1 MSTQVPLPHRDG
13 QPPRPQRPRPRKP
26 PPLGKGLLGTWK
38 KPPKLD
44 KKKFK
49 VAKVGGGPRKGLYVA
64 KRLKP
69 KPAAAATPS
78 AAAPFDP
85 YAGNPDADLLRQY
98 ADQPW
103 AQNIIRRIR
112 GDQQHHESYV
122 SDKVMPW
129 TSAALTGLANIGSA
143 ANTAFTGQT
152 TAVAAGLASA
162 AGAQPGL
169 YAGTSGGVV
178 ASPNAYQS
186 AASAQAMAQNAS
198 TMGQIAQWQGLM
210 GTLQQTTYSQGQ
222 IAALSDYAKGLPA
235 LYAERRA
242 KAIDDIDKY
251 IAEQAAEEAK
261 LALQQAELE
270 ERQRSNRVN
279 EAIRA
284 TNAETNAA
292 IQFGRLGIDAAG
304 EVRRGQPDDPTPV
317 YDNVPQGFVQLP
329 DGRVV
334 RDPTYTAPGGDGG
347 GNTPSAP
354 PASGTPGNR
363 PSGWHQEKGHVGGW
377 KNRPSKKQI
386 QNLVKRGIAKPGLMR
401 SSDGRFYLKP
411 GANAPGTSSGSGSG
425 NTTGGKEARDIGTL
439 TTELREKYHGKSS
452 GPFGE
457 DKPGWVDTFNKD
469 PNKVANAVLSWVL
482 VNRKSF
488 TKPNGQFDVAAF
500 KQVVGALGGPAGNNT
515 MTRVYRMLRPRI
527 DANGRLR

>member
-26 PPLGKGLLGTWK
+26 LPLGKGLLGTWK

-44 KKKFK
+44 KTKFK
-49 VAKVGGGPRKGLYVA
+49 VGKVGGGPRKGLYVA
-64 KRLKP
+64 RRRRP
-69 KPAAAATPS
+69 GAAAVPPAAAAP
-78 AAAPFDP
+78 PDP
-85 YAGNPDADLLRQY
+85 YAGHPDADLLRQY

-103 AQNIIRRIR
+103 AQNIIRRLR

-251 IAEQAAEEAK
+251 IAEQELEQQK
-261 LALQQAELE
+261 FELQQAELG

-304 EVRRGQPDDPTPV
+304 EVRRGQPDDPAPV

-347 GNTPSAP
+347 G
-354 PASGTPGNR
+354 GGGGGGGNR
-363 PSGWHQEKGHVGGW
+363 PQRGEYPANQLRKEGYKRLPKGAGARYRRNAIVATDGSLW
-377 KNRPSKKQI
+377 Y
-386 QNLVKRGIAKPGLMR
+386 KPG
-401 SSDGRFYLKP
+401 S
-411 GANAPGTSSGSGSG
+411 AGTSSGSGSG
-425 NTTGGKEARDIGTL
+425 GKPATPQQLRTRLRSLYKKDGDGGWEERFYGNPRGAGEQLALWVRENKAAFVVGNTRRVNLSLLNSILRTEVGGKPYGIALDILQRG
-439 TTELREKYHGKSS
+439 YM
-452 GPFGE
+452 
-457 DKPGWVDTFNKD
+457 
-469 PNKVANAVLSWVL
+469 
-482 VNRKSF
+482 
-488 TKPNGQFDVAAF
+488 TKRNGVWFW
-500 KQVVGALGGPAGNNT
+500 
-515 MTRVYRMLRPRI
+515 R
-527 DANGRLR
+527 

>member
-44 KKKFK
+44 KTKFK
-49 VAKVGGGPRKGLYVA
+49 VGKVGGGPRKGLYVA
-64 KRLKP
+64 RRRRP
-69 KPAAAATPS
+69 GAAAVPPAAAAP
-78 AAAPFDP
+78 PDP

-152 TAVAAGLASA
+152 TAVAAGLAAA

-261 LALQQAELE
+261 LGLQQAEFE
-270 ERQRSNRVN
+270 ERKRSNRVN

-304 EVRRGQPDDPTPV
+304 EARRGQPDDPTPV

-334 RDPTYTAPGGDGG
+334 RDPTYTAPGSSGSGSGG
-347 GNTPSAP
+347 GRPQRGEY
-354 PASGTPGNR
+354 PANQLRKEGYKRLP
-363 PSGWHQEKGHVGGW
+363 KGAGARYRRNAIVATDGSLW
-377 KNRPSKKQI
+377 Y
-386 QNLVKRGIAKPGLMR
+386 KPGSAGR
-401 SSDGRFYLKP
+401 S
-411 GANAPGTSSGSGSG
+411 SGSG

-439 TTELREKYHGKSS
+439 TTELREKYHGKS
-452 GPFGE
+452 GGAFGE
-457 DKPGWVDTFNKD
+457 DKPGWVDTFNQD

-515 MTRVYRMLRPRI
+515 MTRVYRRLRPRI